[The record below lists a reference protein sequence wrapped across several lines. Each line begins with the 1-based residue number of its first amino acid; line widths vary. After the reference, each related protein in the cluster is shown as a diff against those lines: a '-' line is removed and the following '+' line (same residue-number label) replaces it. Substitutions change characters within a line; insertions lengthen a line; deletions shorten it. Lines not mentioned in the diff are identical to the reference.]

1 MLMLCFVFSVVVSY
15 NLGAQGIGPKSSEV
29 SVNAPNPK
37 QVKRPQVLATLT
49 KFSLWSRDL
58 TEPQQP
64 LQEAG

>member
-1 MLMLCFVFSVVVSY
+1 MLCFAFSVVVSY
-15 NLGAQGIGPKSSEV
+15 NLGAQGIRPKSSEV

-58 TEPQQP
+58 AEPQQP